1 MIVRGVWRK
10 AFCFNKIWPSC
21 ELNKCKC
28 ISTIE
33 SHAASSH
40 RPAGPYFSVFY
51 FLLLSNTWLPWCGPK
66 ASWWKIHNWFWS
78 SLPTSDSVLLCVY
91 SGHVLWSVSFSF
103 TLALI
108 CPSLHTRI
116 KGLWKWGRLDVVW
129 SVYFSFFLSPALSH
143 FFCCSR
149 THTNTGSC
157 LFSWAKQMQHDGLFC
172 RWRQDS
178 NDIKT
183 VMVTF
188 REKNLQFVFF

>member
-33 SHAASSH
+33 SYAASSR

-78 SLPTSDSVLLCVY
+78 SLPTSDAVLLCVY

-103 TLALI
+103 TLTLI

-116 KGLWKWGRLDVVW
+116 KGLWKWGRLDVVLECVFSFLSIPSAVSLLLLLTYTHKHRQLSFFSSKTDAARW
-129 SVYFSFFLSPALSH
+129 SVLQME
-143 FFCCSR
+143 
-149 THTNTGSC
+149 
-157 LFSWAKQMQHDGLFC
+157 AKQ
-172 RWRQDS
+172 
-178 NDIKT
+178 
-183 VMVTF
+183 
-188 REKNLQFVFF
+188 